1 MILIGQY
8 QLGLP
13 VFVSKNESFLM
24 GDPKRVSRNLG
35 SPRKFL
41 HLIGQF
47 SSQIDNRLIV
57 TGNDFLGKNLLFVFN
72 SQKYLNGKFNDQRF
86 QLPYWMI

>member
-1 MILIGQY
+1 MSYVDNVSDVPFCLKIGNNIFVISIGQY

-35 SPRKFL
+35 SPRKNSPFDWTI
-41 HLIGQF
+41 LIT
-47 SSQIDNRLIV
+47 NR
-57 TGNDFLGKNLLFVFN
+57 
-72 SQKYLNGKFNDQRF
+72 Q
-86 QLPYWMI
+86 